1 MVNDYHKDHHHVDH
15 CPAARTVVSVMM
27 MRCKPGRGFSLS
39 PFPLSL
45 SLAAARTVVSVM
57 MLRCKPVRGFSL
69 SLFPLSLSL
78 AVARTVV
85 SVMIVRSRLVRRLPP
100 TPTTMILS
108 TVILIKIMMTRM
120 MLMMVVMMFRMVIMI
135 MRIVMT
141 IAFHV
146 TVHDY
151 VRNFSL
157 EWRYWCGLTL
167 FASYDSNSQGKGL
180 CP

>member
-1 MVNDYHKDHHHVDH
+1 MWELVCCLIGDLHQSNIISVATIITVVLIIDIIIVMVNDYHKDHHHVDH

-39 PFPLSL
+39 LFPLSL
-45 SLAAARTVVSVM
+45 SLAA
-57 MLRCKPVRGFSL
+57 
-69 SLFPLSLSL
+69 
-78 AVARTVV
+78 ARTVV

-120 MLMMVVMMFRMVIMI
+120 MLMMVMMMFRMVIMI

-141 IAFHV
+141 IALNV
-146 TVHDY
+146 TVLDY
-151 VRNFSL
+151 VRNLSF
-157 EWRYWCGLTL
+157 
-167 FASYDSNSQGKGL
+167 
-180 CP
+180 